1 MLSASSVEWIDE
13 AMAHNNAHD
22 GEQWMRQRTRE
33 AHQAFD
39 RLRHDVHRRTG
50 ARGGRVILH
59 RIFGLLRATP
69 VDDAADFAEAVDTYR
84 DTLMTAW
91 KDGYIAGYAACCETL
106 DGLLVKDRALDAVDA
121 LAAMR
126 NASAQLAAHHDQTP
140 GGTEQQ

>member
-39 RLRHDVHRRTG
+39 RL
-50 ARGGRVILH
+50 
-59 RIFGLLRATP
+59 
-69 VDDAADFAEAVDTYR
+69 
-84 DTLMTAW
+84 
-91 KDGYIAGYAACCETL
+91 
-106 DGLLVKDRALDAVDA
+106 
-121 LAAMR
+121 
-126 NASAQLAAHHDQTP
+126 AAHHDQTP